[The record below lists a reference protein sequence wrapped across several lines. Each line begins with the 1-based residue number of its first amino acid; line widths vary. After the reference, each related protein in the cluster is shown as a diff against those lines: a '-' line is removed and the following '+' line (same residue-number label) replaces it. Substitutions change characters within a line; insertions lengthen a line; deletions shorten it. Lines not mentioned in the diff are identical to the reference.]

1 MWIFPHLCDGESF
14 QHFLCSRRLQFK
26 QILWYLFYLRV
37 FFLDHLGYISK
48 NKTQTNTI
56 DIKNI
61 RWFHIIYY
69 KKSGAVL
76 YCHLGKL
83 HGESQVLQVLVLGG
97 AQMCIHGGQQGG
109 VEGVHLSLDFA
120 PCPRGYWTCL
130 YILIVWHFI
139 FSKWKFPFDSTIW
152 ECSRQQININQ
163 LTNLSQAFSDRYD
176 KERLI

>member
-1 MWIFPHLCDGESF
+1 MWTFPHLCDGESF

-83 HGESQVLQVLVLGG
+83 HGESQGLQVLVLGG
-97 AQMCIHGGQQGG
+97 
-109 VEGVHLSLDFA
+109 E
-120 PCPRGYWTCL
+120 PRCVSMAANREVLKGSTSFLILLRVLVVTGPVYIYW
-130 YILIVWHFI
+130 
-139 FSKWKFPFDSTIW
+139 
-152 ECSRQQININQ
+152 
-163 LTNLSQAFSDRYD
+163 
-176 KERLI
+176 